1 MNNVFLS
8 FACTYSKI
16 LYNKTIDINKV
27 NKVINNI
34 LLEAIYK
41 SSLILMK

>member
-1 MNNVFLS
+1 MFFYHLHVH
-8 FACTYSKI
+8 SKI
-16 LYNKTIDINKV
+16 FYNKTTDINKV

-41 SSLILMK
+41 PSLILNVK